1 MGIQNKNALIFFT
14 NNAGGLRGEI
24 VNSPVPQPG
33 PNQVLIRVVAVSLNP
48 KDWKAT
54 EQLGLVLN
62 PGDEMAGI
70 VEGMGA
76 NVYEFKPGDRVA
88 AYHES
93 FEPYGSFAEFSI
105 APSHTVFHI
114 SEETAFEDVAAVP
127 LVAATAALGL
137 FSRLHLPTPWDITP
151 DAATHGPLLICG
163 AGSALGAYAIQL
175 AVRARIH
182 PIIAIAGRSK
192 NYVATLIKPSKGH
205 CVFDYRQGVDAVA
218 AEVREAL
225 GGKGIYHAFECISMS
240 GTDDFIGRLI
250 KAEKPNK
257 CSVATV
263 LPRAR
268 KDVSVMI
275 VPCSVQLSSMTG
287 VPDGVEVKWTFVGSL
302 HKDEKELGYVIFRY
316 MGRGIQDGWLKP
328 VT

>member
-1 MGIQNKNALIFFT
+1 
-14 NNAGGLRGEI
+14 
-24 VNSPVPQPG
+24 
-33 PNQVLIRVVAVSLNP
+33 
-48 KDWKAT
+48 
-54 EQLGLVLN
+54 
-62 PGDEMAGI
+62 MAGI
-70 VEGMGA
+70 VEGVGA

-151 DAATHGPLLICG
+151 DAANRGPLLIYG
-163 AGSALGAYAIQL
+163 AGSAVGAYAIQL

-192 NYVATLIKPSKGH
+192 NYVATLIKPSKGD

-218 AEVREAL
+218 AKVREAL
-225 GGKGIYHAFECISMS
+225 GDKGIYHAFDCISMS

-268 KDVSVMI
+268 KDVSVI
-275 VPCSVQLSSMTG
+275 KVPSSVQLSSMTG

-328 VT
+328 VPREIVAGGLDGITDALRKMMNGEHSATKYVVRIADTVSVGST